1 MTTLGRFLD
10 DDRKGRWANV
20 RMDNGD
26 PCWVGIAQRGVLV
39 KKSKIGL
46 FGAKIYEEKNTRKAA
61 NTALVLNNLYPR
73 DLTPAEMLSPV
84 LKSIVNAILH
94 CNNLVEV
101 TKTLNEPD
109 AETPDSFRQGIL
121 DIANRINKDNEL
133 PVTSDFEDAAAT
145 VLVHIISSIHTK
157 MGVLPV
163 EGQIKET
170 DAVASVIFLHLVGT
184 KITSFLN
191 AENAET
197 SLSNITISASKV
209 VFQLLDSISRVTLIM
224 KGVEEHN
231 KIIESS
237 NTMENVENYTDNIGL
252 LTYAYGK
259 SQDDQML
266 EVFSKLRS
274 TLVEVME

>member
-1 MTTLGRFLD
+1 MTKLDRFLD
-10 DDRKGRWANV
+10 DDRKGRWANL

-26 PCWVGIAQRGVLV
+26 PCWVGIAQAGVLV

-46 FGAKIYEEKNTRKAA
+46 FGAKLYEEKNTCKAA
-61 NTALVLNNLYPR
+61 STALVLNNLYPR
-73 DLTPAEMLSPV
+73 DLTPAEILNPV

-94 CNNLVEV
+94 CNNLDEV

-109 AETPDSFRQGIL
+109 AETPDSFRQGIM
-121 DIANRINKDNEL
+121 DIANRINKDNEF

-209 VFQLLDSISRVTLIM
+209 VFQLLDSKSRVTLIM

>member
-1 MTTLGRFLD
+1 MTKLDRFLD
-10 DDRKGRWANV
+10 DDRKGRWANL

-26 PCWVGIAQRGVLV
+26 PCWVGIAQTGVLV

-46 FGAKIYEEKNTRKAA
+46 FGAKLYEEKNTCKAA
-61 NTALVLNNLYPR
+61 STALVLNNLYPR
-73 DLTPAEMLSPV
+73 DLTPAEILNPV

-94 CNNLVEV
+94 CNNLAEV

-109 AETPDSFRQGIL
+109 AETPDSFRQGIM
-121 DIANRINKDNEL
+121 DIANRINKDNEF